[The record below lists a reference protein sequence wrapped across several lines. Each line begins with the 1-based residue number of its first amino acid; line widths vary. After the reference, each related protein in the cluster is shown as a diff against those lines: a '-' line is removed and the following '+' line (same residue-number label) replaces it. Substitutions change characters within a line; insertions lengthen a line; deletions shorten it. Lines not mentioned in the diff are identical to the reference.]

1 MKTKTI
7 KIHAG
12 WLIDGTG
19 TPARKNVMLKIEN
32 GIIQSLSDSQFY
44 NVDQNGITD
53 FSDSTIIPG
62 LIDSH
67 LHLCMSGTH
76 DQKIRQKQLE
86 STFSDAEHV
95 ISRHLRQLLCSG
107 VLAVRDG
114 GDYGAYALLYKKK
127 WQDKKKSILEIKT
140 AGQAWHN
147 HGRYGKFMG
156 RTPSQDKTLADEIFY
171 MDKSIDHVKIIN
183 SGLNSLKEFG
193 RETLPQFKPDDLKNA
208 VNAASLSGFK
218 VMVHANGRLPVKI
231 AIEAGCASIEH
242 GFFMGKKNLAL
253 MAEKKITW
261 VPTACTMK
269 AYSEYLSKDKNNS
282 DSIEAG
288 ISKQTLEDQLR
299 QLSMAKALGVT
310 VAVGTDSGSP
320 GVHHGSSII
329 EELKLFMQAG
339 FSLEETLKASV
350 LNGAVLIGL
359 NKKGPVIKGNKAS
372 FIVVKGSPEG
382 LPESLKNIKAV
393 YTSKGQKL
401 QKFEKF
407 GTSISI

>member
-1 MKTKTI
+1 MKTEKI
-7 KIHAG
+7 KMRAG

-19 TPARKNVMLKIEN
+19 APARRNVIIKIEN
-32 GIIQSLSDSQFY
+32 GIIQSLSDAEFY

-53 FSDSTIIPG
+53 FSAFTIIPG

-67 LHLCMSGTH
+67 VHLCMSGAH
-76 DQKIRQKQLE
+76 DQKIRQKQLK
-86 STFSDAEHV
+86 STFADAEHV
-95 ISRHLRQLLCSG
+95 ISAHLRQLFLSG
-107 VLAVRDG
+107 VVAVRDG
-114 GDYGAYALLYKKK
+114 GDYGAYALRYKKK
-127 WQDKKKSILEIKT
+127 QQDKKNSIVEMKT

-156 RTPSQDKTLADEIFY
+156 RAPSEGKTLAEEILY

-193 RETLPQFKPDDLKNA
+193 KETLPQFNLNDLKNA
-208 VNAASLSGFK
+208 VNAASSLGLK
-218 VMVHANGRLPVKI
+218 VMAHANGRLPVKI

-242 GFFMGKKNLAL
+242 GFFMGVKNLAL

-269 AYSEYLSKDKNNS
+269 AYAEHLSKDRIHQ
-282 DSIEAG
+282 DSIEAA
-288 ISKQTLEDQLR
+288 ILKKILEDQLR
-299 QLSMAKALGVT
+299 QLAMAKALGVT

-350 LNGAVLIGL
+350 LNGAKLLGL
-359 NKKGPVIKGNKAS
+359 NKTGPIIKGNKAL
-372 FIVVKGSPEG
+372 FIVVDGSPGG
-382 LPESLKNIKAV
+382 LPESLNKIKAV
-393 YTSKGQKL
+393 YTSQGCSRRKAGYL
-401 QKFEKF
+401 E
-407 GTSISI
+407 ISKS

>member
-1 MKTKTI
+1 MKTK
-7 KIHAG
+7 KIRIRAG

-19 TPARKNVMLKIEN
+19 APTRRNVILKIEN

-44 NVDQNGITD
+44 NVDQDDIAD
-53 FSDSTIIPG
+53 FSASTIIPG

-67 LHLCMSGTH
+67 VHLCMSGTD
-76 DQKIRQKQLE
+76 DQKIRQKQLK
-86 STFSDAEHV
+86 STFADAEHV
-95 ISRHLRQLLCSG
+95 ISAHLRQSFLSG

-114 GDYGAYALLYKKK
+114 GDYGAYALRYKKERP
-127 WQDKKKSILEIKT
+127 DKKKSIVEIKT
-140 AGQAWHN
+140 AGRAWRN
-147 HGRYGKFMG
+147 HGRYGRFIG
-156 RTPSQDKTLADEIFY
+156 RTPSQYKTLAEEILY

-193 RETLPQFKPDDLKNA
+193 KETPPQFNPDDLKDA
-208 VNAASLSGFK
+208 VNAASSLGLK

-242 GFFMGKKNLAL
+242 GFFMGGKNLGR

-269 AYSEYLSKDKNNS
+269 AYAEYLSKDRINQ
-282 DSIEAG
+282 DSIEAK
-288 ISKQTLEDQLR
+288 ISKKTLEDQIR
-299 QLSMAKALGVT
+299 QLAMAKALGVT

-350 LNGAVLIGL
+350 LNGAALIGL
-359 NKKGPVIKGNKAS
+359 NKTGPIIKGNKAS
-372 FIVVKGSPEG
+372 FIVVDGPPAG
-382 LPESLKNIKAV
+382 LSESLKNIKAV
-393 YTSKGQKL
+393 YK
-401 QKFEKF
+401 EEAWH
-407 GTSISI
+407 

>member
-1 MKTKTI
+1 MKTKKI
-7 KIHAG
+7 KIRAG

-19 TPARKNVMLKIEN
+19 APTRRNVILKIEN

-44 NVDQNGITD
+44 NVDQDDIAD
-53 FSDSTIIPG
+53 FSASTIIPG

-67 LHLCMSGTH
+67 VHLCMSGTD
-76 DQKIRQKQLE
+76 DQKIRQKQLK
-86 STFSDAEHV
+86 STFADAEHI
-95 ISRHLRQLLCSG
+95 ISTHLRQSFLSG

-114 GDYGAYALLYKKK
+114 GDYGAYALRYKKERP
-127 WQDKKKSILEIKT
+127 DKKKSIVEIKT
-140 AGQAWHN
+140 AGRAWRN
-147 HGRYGKFMG
+147 HGRYGRFIG
-156 RTPSQDKTLADEIFY
+156 RTPSQYKTLAEEILY

-193 RETLPQFKPDDLKNA
+193 KETPPQFNPDDLKDA
-208 VNAASLSGFK
+208 VNAASSLGLK

-242 GFFMGKKNLAL
+242 GFFMGGKNLGR

-269 AYSEYLSKDKNNS
+269 AYAEYLSQ
-282 DSIEAG
+282 DSIEAK
-288 ISKQTLEDQLR
+288 ISRKTLEDQIG
-299 QLSMAKALGVT
+299 QLVMARALGVT
-310 VAVGTDSGSP
+310 VAVGTDSGSL

-350 LNGAVLIGL
+350 LNGSALMGL
-359 NKKGPVIKGNKAS
+359 NKTGPIIKGNKAS
-372 FIVVKGSPEG
+372 FIVVDGPPAG
-382 LPESLKNIKAV
+382 LPGSLKNIKAV
-393 YTSKGQKL
+393 YKEESWH
-401 QKFEKF
+401 
-407 GTSISI
+407 